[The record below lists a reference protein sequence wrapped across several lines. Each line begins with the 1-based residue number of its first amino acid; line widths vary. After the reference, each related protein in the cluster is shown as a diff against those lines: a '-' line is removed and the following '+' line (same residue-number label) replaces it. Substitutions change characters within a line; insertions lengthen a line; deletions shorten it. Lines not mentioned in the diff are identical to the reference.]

1 MNSTSAISALYRA
14 EAACA
19 LARLEAA
26 RRRIERL
33 ERENALLREE
43 NARLAR
49 AGHAS
54 GQFVRVSG
62 G

>member
-1 MNSTSAISALYRA
+1 MNAPDRSLYRA

-26 RRRIERL
+26 RRRIEEL
-33 ERENALLREE
+33 EHEIALLRAE
-43 NARLAR
+43 NERLR
-49 AGHAS
+49 RSGHAS
-54 GQFVRVSG
+54 GEFARVVSG